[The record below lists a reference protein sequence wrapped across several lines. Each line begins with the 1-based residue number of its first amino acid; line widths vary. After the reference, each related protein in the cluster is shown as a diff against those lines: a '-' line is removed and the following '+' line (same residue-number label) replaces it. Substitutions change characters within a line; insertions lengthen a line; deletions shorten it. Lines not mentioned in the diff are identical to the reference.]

1 MEQVIFWLG
10 ILGIA
15 AFAISG
21 ALAAM
26 RNGLDPFG
34 LVVIAMVT
42 SVGGGTLRDIILDAP
57 VFWVTD
63 PTLLYVALFFAAA
76 TPFWG
81 QFLESRKNVLV
92 LADAI
97 GLAVFAV
104 TGTEKALTYFAD
116 PSVAI
121 AMGVMSA
128 AAGGM
133 IRDILCNEIP
143 LVLKK
148 ELYALPAIAGGAC
161 FVFMNHFHA
170 DKTQTIII
178 ACGITLLIRLIAIKY
193 AISLPATGRRK
204 RK

>member
-1 MEQVIFWLG
+1 MEQIIFWLG
-10 ILGIA
+10 SLGIA
-15 AFAISG
+15 AFATSG

-26 RNGLDPFG
+26 RSELDPFG

-42 SVGGGTLRDIILDAP
+42 SVGGGTLRDMILDAP

-63 PTLLYVALFFAAA
+63 PTALYIALFFAAI

-81 QFLESRKNVLV
+81 QFLESRKNVLI

-97 GLAVFAV
+97 GLAIFAV
-104 TGTEKALTYFAD
+104 TGTEKALSYFAD
-116 PSVAI
+116 PTVAI

-148 ELYALPAIAGGAC
+148 ELYALPAIAGGSC
-161 FVFMNHFHA
+161 FVIMDYFSM
-170 DKTQTIII
+170 DKMQTVII
-178 ACGITLLIRLIAIKY
+178 ACGITLLIRLVAIKY
-193 AISLPATGRRK
+193 SVSLPSVAHK
-204 RK
+204 KIK

>member
-1 MEQVIFWLG
+1 LEQIIFWLG
-10 ILGIA
+10 ALGTA
-15 AFAISG
+15 VFAISG

-26 RNGLDPFG
+26 RRELDPFG
-34 LVVIAMVT
+34 LVVIALVT
-42 SVGGGTLRDIILDAP
+42 AVGGGTLRDIILDVP

-63 PTLLYVALFFAAA
+63 PTTLYIALIFALI

-81 QFLESRKNVLV
+81 RLLESRKNVLI

-97 GLAVFAV
+97 GLALFAV
-104 TGTEKALTYFAD
+104 TGTEKALSYDAD
-116 PSVAI
+116 PSVAV

-148 ELYALPAIAGGAC
+148 ELYALPAIAGGGC
-161 FVFMNHFHA
+161 FVLLHSLA
-170 DKTQTIII
+170 IDKMQVIII
-178 ACGITLLIRLIAIKY
+178 SCGVTLVIRLVAIKY
-193 AISLPATGRRK
+193 SISMPAVGK
-204 RK
+204 RNN